1 MLSNQMLEQLDLAD
15 EGKTIVG
22 NFGNNIL
29 NDTA

>member
-1 MLSNQMLEQLDLAD
+1 MLEQLDLAD